1 MTASTVKQFAE
12 IYVRLYMEFDDHAD
26 YEKKVKKMLRAGQ
39 SAVFMAAC
47 HMLGGSRKKI
57 PLNDIINFIVE
68 NFMWGNHDGK
78 KHGIGSIH
86 SCEGH
91 RMYKFKGKFITEYEP
106 ELQKK
111 IIYNVLRGN
120 VLNRTNMQETSTRLR
135 ECSVIVNRWL
145 RRDYE
150 DGVEYY
156 YF

>member
-1 MTASTVKQFAE
+1 MDFE
-12 IYVRLYMEFDDHAD
+12 DYAD

-57 PLNDIINFIVE
+57 PLNDIIDFIVE
-68 NFMWGNHDGK
+68 NFMWGNHDGD
-78 KHGIGSIH
+78 KHGIGNIH

-91 RMYKFKGKFITEYEP
+91 RMYKFKGKSITEYNLP
-106 ELQKK
+106 EQKK
-111 IIYNVLRGN
+111 IIYKMLRAN

-135 ECSVIVNRWL
+135 ECSVIVNQWVK
-145 RRDYE
+145 RDFNN
-150 DGVEYY
+150 GVEYY